1 MKQEEELNE
10 PCKHMKALEYNG
22 FTPFEI
28 DDTTLYSKEFPEIGY
43 TLCTSDDDTF
53 TISRYDDGHILAR
66 FHIDNI
72 ESVNNAFSRAN
83 EEINKFKFDIKQ
95 AVDMLVNEINKGGK
109 NV

>member
-1 MKQEEELNE
+1 MKT
-10 PCKHMKALEYNG
+10 LEYNG
-22 FTPFEI
+22 FTPFQI

-43 TLCTSDDDTF
+43 TLCTSYDDTF

-95 AVDMLVNEINKGGK
+95 SVDMLVNGINKGGE